1 MSGTFLTAFT
11 MYSAYRG
18 VLKPIRKNVPKVYKW
33 WKDYRKRRKL
43 RDKKTLLTEID
54 DLDLDKAKEIAKDLK
69 KIKKGMQ

>member
-1 MSGTFLTAFT
+1 MSGTLATAGLL
-11 MYSAYRG
+11 YGAYRG